1 MFHNNNSVTINKF
14 KKRFTIP
21 ACFRNGKISYG
32 PLTLNLKDWPF
43 GVFVT
48 WQFMPKSGHLN
59 ERVYCKSINRIL
71 KMLFVEGSGSFLQPT
86 ILKSEEVAG
95 FGIKEYKYTMILKI
109 FSWKNN
115 SFNNLHKVSKNTVL
129 NAMVVDLW

>member
-1 MFHNNNSVTINKF
+1 
-14 KKRFTIP
+14 
-21 ACFRNGKISYG
+21 
-32 PLTLNLKDWPF
+32 
-43 GVFVT
+43 
-48 WQFMPKSGHLN
+48 MPKSGHLN

-109 FSWKNN
+109 FS
-115 SFNNLHKVSKNTVL
+115 
-129 NAMVVDLW
+129 